1 MSEGLH
7 ILDSNKDIANKILK
21 GLAEVL
27 SPHFSNAVPKIR
39 ESVAELVKNEISSSP
54 EMKSISGGTLQFD
67 IGLPSGKAVEVVSIF
82 AQAVADSVEVSY
94 TPIKKSG
101 RKLKGGITILV
112 QPLTNAN
119 IPSIPLQ
126 WELTS
131 GEIADVKKLLL
142 ELGDSLVV
150 FNYDISYG
158 PFGRSGGGKM
168 DKSLEKSWGIS
179 AGGSRVPPSFS
190 GTQDNNFITRSLR
203 GRAIEGRMEKIIEQT
218 IKKNWN

>member
-1 MSEGLH
+1 MPEGLH

-27 SPHFSNAVPKIR
+27 SPHFSNAIPKIR

-67 IGLPSGKAVEVVSIF
+67 IGLRPGQAVEVVSIF
-82 AQAVADSVEVSY
+82 AQAVAESVAVKY

-101 RKLKGGITILV
+101 RKLKGGIIISI
-112 QPLTNAN
+112 QPLTYIN
-119 IPSIPLQ
+119 IPDLPLE

-142 ELGDSLVV
+142 QLGDSMLV
-150 FNYDISYG
+150 FTYDISYG
-158 PFGRSGGGKM
+158 PFGRSGGAKM

-179 AGGSRVPPSFS
+179 SGGSRVPPSFS
-190 GTQDNNFITRSLR
+190 GTQENNFITRTLKKKSFESELS
-203 GRAIEGRMEKIIEQT
+203 IILKKILSS
-218 IKKNWN
+218 K

>member
-1 MSEGLH
+1 MAEFLH
-7 ILDSNKDIANKILK
+7 ILESNQDIANKILK
-21 GLAEVL
+21 ALAEVL
-27 SPHFSNAVPKIR
+27 SPHFSNSIPKIR

-190 GTQDNNFITRSLR
+190 GTQDNNFITRTLKKKSFESELS
-203 GRAIEGRMEKIIEQT
+203 IILKKILSN
-218 IKKNWN
+218 K